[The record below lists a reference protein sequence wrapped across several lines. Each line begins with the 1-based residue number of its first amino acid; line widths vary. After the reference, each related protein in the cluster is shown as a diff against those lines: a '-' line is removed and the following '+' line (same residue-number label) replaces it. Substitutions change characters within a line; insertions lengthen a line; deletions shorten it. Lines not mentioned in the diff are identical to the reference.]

1 MLRRFAPFMV
11 LALIVL
17 ASVGVFVIRAISAN
31 RDPCAEV
38 FAALNEP
45 LHQAGK
51 KKNLCDLF
59 VQVSDGQQAYIR
71 HIEDARD
78 RCGLSPP
85 QEFLDSLKAR
95 HAEAVQARIEACD
108 AAAPDQHSEVS
119 AWLVASAE
127 FDSNSSDREPCKTLL
142 ASALH
147 NAPPDRVRKAFESH
161 HTKKNYCDFL
171 VEFFNSEQAIIDRF
185 ESAKA
190 ECTVPDWLKSKHA
203 KTLETRT
210 NVCDAAAVDPD
221 GLVSSY
227 TR

>member
-1 MLRRFAPFMV
+1 MPGRFAPFMV
-11 LALIVL
+11 LASIVL
-17 ASVGVFVIRAISAN
+17 AAVSVFIIRAITAD

-38 FAALNEP
+38 LGALNHP
-45 LHQAGK
+45 SYQAGK
-51 KKNLCDLF
+51 SLCDF
-59 VQVSDGQQAYIR
+59 HVQGSDGLQAYIR

-85 QEFLDSLKAR
+85 PEFLDSLEANY
-95 HAEAVQARIEACD
+95 AEAVQARIEACD
-108 AAAPDQHSEVS
+108 AAAGDQHGEVS
-119 AWLVASAE
+119 AQAVVSFRLAA
-127 FDSNSSDREPCKTLL
+127 DPNSSRREPCKALL

-147 NAPPDRVRKAFESH
+147 NAPPDRVWKAFESH

-171 VEFFNSEQAIIDRF
+171 LEYFNSEQAIIDRF

-203 KTLETRT
+203 KTLERRT
-210 NVCDAAAVDPD
+210 KVCDAAAIDPD

>member
-1 MLRRFAPFMV
+1 MTTSAEPSTPSGSSATQQRRRQITSYKNTTSSPAT
-11 LALIVL
+11 
-17 ASVGVFVIRAISAN
+17 N
-31 RDPCAEV
+31 RDRC
-38 FAALNEP
+38 
-45 LHQAGK
+45 
-51 KKNLCDLF
+51 
-59 VQVSDGQQAYIR
+59 
-71 HIEDARD
+71 RD

-85 QEFLDSLKAR
+85 QEFLDSLKAS

-108 AAAPDQHSEVS
+108 AAAPDLHSEVS
-119 AWLVASAE
+119 ARLVASAE

-147 NAPPDRVRKAFESH
+147 NAPPDRVWKAFESH

-227 TR
+227 S

>member
-17 ASVGVFVIRAISAN
+17 ASVSVFIIRAITAN
-31 RDPCAEV
+31 RDPCAELLG
-38 FAALNEP
+38 ALNYP
-45 LHQAGK
+45 LYRAG
-51 KKNLCDLF
+51 KNLCDFL
-59 VQVSDGQQAYIR
+59 VQGSAGLQAYIR

>member
-11 LALIVL
+11 LDLIVL
-17 ASVGVFVIRAISAN
+17 ASVSAFIIRAITAN

-119 AWLVASAE
+119 ARLVASAE

-147 NAPPDRVRKAFESH
+147 NAPADRVWKAFESH
-161 HTKKNYCDFL
+161 HTKKNYCDFWL
-171 VEFFNSEQAIIDRF
+171 NSSIRSKRSLTVLKVRRP
-185 ESAKA
+185 SAL
-190 ECTVPDWLKSKHA
+190 CPI
-203 KTLETRT
+203 
-210 NVCDAAAVDPD
+210 
-221 GLVSSY
+221 G
-227 TR
+227 

>member
-17 ASVGVFVIRAISAN
+17 ASLGVFIIRAITAN
-31 RDPCAEV
+31 RDPCAAV
-38 FAALNEP
+38 FAALNHP
-45 LHQAGK
+45 FYRGGK
-51 KKNLCDLF
+51 SLCDF
-59 VQVSDGQQAYIR
+59 HVQGSDGLEAYIR

-78 RCGLSPP
+78 RCGLNPP
-85 QEFLDSLKAR
+85 SEFLDSLKANY
-95 HAEAVQARIEACD
+95 AEAVQTRIEACD
-108 AAAPDQHSEVS
+108 AAAADQHGGVS
-119 AWLVASAE
+119 TRLVVSAE
-127 FDSNSSDREPCKTLL
+127 FDTNNSDREPCKALL

-147 NAPPDRVRKAFESH
+147 DAPPDQVWKAFESH

-171 VEFFNSEQAIIDRF
+171 VEYFNSEQAIIDRF

-203 KTLETRT
+203 KTLERRT
-210 NVCDAAAVDPD
+210 KVCDAAALDPD